1 MNLLESLSLSKTRNI
16 FLLFGKRDQF
26 QLPVYHFLS
35 LGLLKIMFS
44 SFVSLRIFETRYFV
58 SRLLILNNFRSM
70 GLNSKNFSF
79 SVSHSKYSFACL
91 VMPKHI
97 NAAIDIEPLSRKLPD
112 KFNKKINH
120 LQEGIKLDSM
130 KYFMIFFC

>member
-1 MNLLESLSLSKTRNI
+1 
-16 FLLFGKRDQF
+16 
-26 QLPVYHFLS
+26 
-35 LGLLKIMFS
+35 
-44 SFVSLRIFETRYFV
+44 
-58 SRLLILNNFRSM
+58 M

-130 KYFMIFFC
+130 KYLSLIETFIKLKATSWNKIKPPFLIGNPLDYNKSYITRINDRLIYSKFYNFNDMSVCISSEGFEI